1 MEKKVSC
8 SILKTIFV
16 IFIIYNIDFFF
27 VLCNDLILYGE
38 EMIGMFTKNS
48 KQRYKFHRE
57 YDLAAIYLVLISS
70 DSKSFIIV
78 GADKGK

>member
-1 MEKKVSC
+1 M
-8 SILKTIFV
+8 L
-16 IFIIYNIDFFF
+16 FIVFFF

-38 EMIGMFTKNS
+38 ELVGIFTKNS

-57 YDLAAIYLVLISS
+57 YDLSSIHLVLIAS

-78 GADKGK
+78 GPDKGNNNYYFNYY